1 MSTSCSEEDG
11 EAEKHRELVKES
23 FELAVKFCF
32 GKVLGPLKVLGF
44 QLYGK
49 RARDLI

>member
-11 EAEKHRELVKES
+11 EVEKHKELVKES

-44 QLYGK
+44 RLYGK
-49 RARDLI
+49 WATDLI